1 MPRGSRPG
9 ERRGGRRK
17 GVPNRVCRD
26 LREAAQQYTPVA
38 IQTLAHICERG
49 ESEAARVAA
58 ANGLLDRGHGKPTTV
73 LVGDLTQRPGEPRFT
88 ETISETAAWIESVL
102 NGPHA
107 HAVNGAAPTKHCK
120 TSKE

>member
-1 MPRGSRPG
+1 MAKGIKT
-9 ERRGGRRK
+9 GGRK
-17 GVPNRVCRD
+17 LGTPNKACRD
-26 LREAAQQYTPVA
+26 LREVAQQYTPVA

-73 LVGDLTQRPGEPRFT
+73 LVGDLTQRRGEPRFT

-102 NGPHA
+102 HGHKSSPA
-107 HAVNGAAPTKHCK
+107 I
-120 TSKE
+120 E